1 MSKGKW
7 KSSWY
12 ISHHISISP
21 QFHINWQIFRKVICI
36 WWCMVNPIMTWAA
49 PSAAAQWFQVAKT
62 RQKINS
68 PDVISRIFFKHL
80 SVVSVDLQHLGFRC
94 HCIFIFKICQT
105 VANHRYDQSISRSF
119 LKSNFLRVS
128 VIWPNC
134 ALPPGE
140 IDKDVARG
148 HCQTDVTNSVLKLQ
162 WLLFSCLPTTCVV
175 YFTLSTFKRA
185 DLHLKRM

>member
-49 PSAAAQWFQVAKT
+49 PSAAAQWFQVPKT
-62 RQKINS
+62 RQQINS
-68 PDVISRIFFKHL
+68 PDLISGIFFKHL
-80 SVVSVDLQHLGFRC
+80 SVDLQYLRVRC

-105 VANHRYDQSISRSF
+105 VANHKYDQTISRFFKNIFFGEFLSF
-119 LKSNFLRVS
+119 YPTVRTRLAKLTKMLPVAIVKQTWRILSLNCNDYFSPVYLLHVLYILHEVHLR
-128 VIWPNC
+128 
-134 ALPPGE
+134 
-140 IDKDVARG
+140 K
-148 HCQTDVTNSVLKLQ
+148 
-162 WLLFSCLPTTCVV
+162 
-175 YFTLSTFKRA
+175 
-185 DLHLKRM
+185 M